1 MDRVLELRGEFVS
14 EFLVTLYLAGAGLLL
29 GGLLGLVLG
38 TALYVTRRGGIWPN
52 AVANTLLNVVV
63 NFFRPIPFILLAIAL
78 QPFVREVGIRGIGN
92 EFAIIAI
99 VVASMFGI
107 GRIVEQNLVSVQPG
121 VLEAARAMGASRL
134 RVVLTVLLPEA
145 FGPLILGFT
154 FAVVAIVDMT
164 AVVGVIGAGGLGNLA
179 LTFGLRQFNGYVTW
193 TAILLVIVI
202 VQVLQFAGN
211 AWARKVLRR

>member
-14 EFLVTLYLAGAGLLL
+14 EFFVTLYLAGAGLLL

-38 TALYVTRRGGIWPN
+38 TTLYVTRRGGIWPN

-154 FAVVAIVDMT
+154 FAVVA
-164 AVVGVIGAGGLGNLA
+164 
-179 LTFGLRQFNGYVTW
+179 
-193 TAILLVIVI
+193 
-202 VQVLQFAGN
+202 
-211 AWARKVLRR
+211 